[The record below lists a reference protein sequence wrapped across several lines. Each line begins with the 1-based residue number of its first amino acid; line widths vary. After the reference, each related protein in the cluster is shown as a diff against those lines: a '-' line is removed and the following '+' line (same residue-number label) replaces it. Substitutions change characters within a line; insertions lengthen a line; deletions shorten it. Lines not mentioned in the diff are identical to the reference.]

1 MPFPDTVVLV
11 GERVEISP
19 DFVAVTVTLTA
30 LVIVTEITC
39 GLLFLRNV
47 TDVGA
52 LIEQPTGVGD
62 GDGDPLGEGEGE
74 AEGDG
79 DGVGDPLGVGEGEG
93 VGDGDGVG
101 EAEGLGD
108 GEALGLGDG
117 LAPGVA

>member
-62 GDGDPLGEGEGE
+62 GDGD
-74 AEGDG
+74 
-79 DGVGDPLGVGEGEG
+79 
-93 VGDGDGVG
+93 GVG

-117 LAPGVA
+117 LAPGLA